1 MKNLKKIVKDQ
12 VEHLWAD
19 HKVFTIAVGVLLIV
33 TIII

>member
-12 VEHLWAD
+12 VAHLWAD
-19 HKVFTIAVGVLLIV
+19 HKVLTIIVVFLLVV